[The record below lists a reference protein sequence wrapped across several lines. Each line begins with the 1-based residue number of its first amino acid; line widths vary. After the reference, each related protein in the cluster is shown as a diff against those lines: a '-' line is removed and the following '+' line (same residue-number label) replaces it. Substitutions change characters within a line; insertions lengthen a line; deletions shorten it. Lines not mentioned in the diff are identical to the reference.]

1 MMQALQQLVV
11 RLSEKT
17 LERMRF
23 RLSYNPIALLN
34 RVNET
39 KRKFSRQDISMKYT
53 TNVDFINAIMSSEIE
68 YE

>member
-23 RLSYNPIALLN
+23 RLSYNYSL
-34 RVNET
+34 T
-39 KRKFSRQDISMKYT
+39 
-53 TNVDFINAIMSSEIE
+53 
-68 YE
+68 